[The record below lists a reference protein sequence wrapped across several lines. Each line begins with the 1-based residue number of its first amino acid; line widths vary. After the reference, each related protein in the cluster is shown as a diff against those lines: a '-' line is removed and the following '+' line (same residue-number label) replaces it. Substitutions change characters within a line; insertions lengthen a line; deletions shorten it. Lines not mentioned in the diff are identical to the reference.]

1 MEAARP
7 AAALPVVLRPRA
19 VPLAPAAVVARGKA
33 AAALASRLAR
43 RDDAALGRLS
53 GVGAPGLLLLIGAAE
68 ELPWVDGVVYLG
80 RDPEA
85 PSLLLPTLLEPDVPA
100 PLFERAILARAR
112 GAAPPI
118 AVLVDSGY
126 VGALVGAGAARA
138 VGRAELSAFLGAR
151 S

>member
-1 MEAARP
+1 MR
-7 AAALPVVLRPRA
+7 R
-19 VPLAPAAVVARGKA
+19 
-33 AAALASRLAR
+33 RLGQIG
-43 RDDAALGRLS
+43 LGT
-53 GVGAPGLLLLIGAAE
+53 LLLIGAAE

-85 PSLLLPTLLEPDVPA
+85 PSLLLPTTLEPDVPA

-112 GAAPPI
+112 AAAPPI
-118 AVLVDSGY
+118 AVLVDTGH

-151 S
+151 W